1 MLDQVQGIAK
11 DVAGKAEDAYGG
23 ATGDLGLQAE
33 GKMHQAAG
41 KLQRNFGEAVTQLL
55 DAASSN
61 PLATLAVVAG
71 VGFMLGVAWSHRD

>member
-1 MLDQVQGIAK
+1 
-11 DVAGKAEDAYGG
+11 
-23 ATGDLGLQAE
+23 
-33 GKMHQAAG
+33 MHQAAG
-41 KLQRNFGEAVTQLL
+41 KLQRNFGEAVTGLL